1 MKLEQEAI
9 GKAILAYVDTLGLT
23 EQDAVELYEYLM
35 WVAQWDGDVPMV
47 DGATGNT
54 NIVIPMP

>member
-23 EQDAVELYEYLM
+23 EQEAVELYEYLM
-35 WVAQWDGDVPMV
+35 WIAQWDGDVPMV
-47 DGATGNT
+47 DGSGNT
-54 NIVIPMP
+54 NVVVPMP